1 MSSFNP
7 QRFVA
12 LIGSSGG
19 GTATLG
25 HTQASEF
32 VNTIDVELEN
42 ISESVSLSTAIFVS
56 LDGGKG
62 MDSATEEDGATLYH
76 LSNGVQKFHHGT
88 LKEINERVQ
97 YLELGLAKDIQ
108 DGNIHGLVSISS
120 KVSIFSRTL
129 QAAAE
134 KDLPVTGTGGTS
146 LSMASS
152 KYKIRLVGNAGGS
165 VATTPLT
172 KAISFSHA
180 LAKSWNLQY
189 MPWKANPAQ
198 RKKQYP
204 T

>member
-1 MSSFNP
+1 MSSFIP

-25 HTQASEF
+25 HTQTSEF

-42 ISESVSLSTAIFVS
+42 ISEPVSLSTVIFVS
-56 LDGGKG
+56 LDGSKG

-76 LSNGVQKFHHGT
+76 LSNGVQRFHHGT

-97 YLELGLAKDIQ
+97 DLELGLTKDIQ
-108 DGNIHGLVSISS
+108 DGNIHGLICVSC

-134 KDLPVTGTGGTS
+134 KDLPVTGTGVRPCPWHPPNI
-146 LSMASS
+146 
-152 KYKIRLVGNAGGS
+152 KFDWW
-165 VATTPLT
+165 ATRAAP
-172 KAISFSHA
+172 
-180 LAKSWNLQY
+180 
-189 MPWKANPAQ
+189 
-198 RKKQYP
+198 
-204 T
+204 